1 MHEVAVALI
10 LIKLSKKKKKRKNMY
25 RPGEPLPRRKYGLH
39 RILWLIP

>member
-1 MHEVAVALI
+1 MHKVAVVLI
-10 LIKLSKKKKKRKNMY
+10 LIKLSKKKKRKNMY